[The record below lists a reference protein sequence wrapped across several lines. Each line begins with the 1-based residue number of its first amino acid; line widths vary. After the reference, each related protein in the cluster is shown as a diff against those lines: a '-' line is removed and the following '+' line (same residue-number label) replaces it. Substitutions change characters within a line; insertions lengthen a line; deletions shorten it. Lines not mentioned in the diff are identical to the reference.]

1 MVLTADEA
9 MQLREAFVQAG
20 TRLVEGYM
28 WRHHP
33 QTAWLMGQLRRG
45 EIGDL
50 ARVHGEFSFNLDRPD
65 DYRWL
70 DEAGGGSLWDLGGY
84 CVNAARLFFG
94 EEPKAASVTAAPAPG
109 ATRADVTAAGWLD
122 FGQGRVATFQSSFVS
137 AFRQSLV
144 LTGTTGT
151 IEVER
156 PFMGVFDQPARCR
169 RVTAFGTHEV
179 LIPPDDAYARMIE
192 HFHRA
197 VADPS
202 LALNPAEDGVAQA
215 RMMEALATSAAN
227 KGAPQV
233 IGEA

>member
-1 MVLTADEA
+1 
-9 MQLREAFVQAG
+9 
-20 TRLVEGYM
+20 
-28 WRHHP
+28 
-33 QTAWLMGQLRRG
+33 
-45 EIGDL
+45 
-50 ARVHGEFSFNLDRPD
+50 
-65 DYRWL
+65 
-70 DEAGGGSLWDLGGY
+70 
-84 CVNAARLFFG
+84 
-94 EEPKAASVTAAPAPG
+94 
-109 ATRADVTAAGWLD
+109 
-122 FGQGRVATFQSSFVS
+122 
-137 AFRQSLV
+137 
-144 LTGTTGT
+144 
-151 IEVER
+151 
-156 PFMGVFDQPARCR
+156 MGVFDQPARCR